1 MLSEAMGI
9 FILIFL
15 ILYVTGPYSFIT
27 NNGAKY
33 CFIAVF
39 IYIGRKFAVM
49 SGNQINLAL
58 TLSQAFVGFSNCD
71 FMGFKYFIVWVIGD
85 VVGVVFA
92 TTLYNYVL
100 EPTLS
105 YMEVHST

>member
-1 MLSEAMGI
+1 
-9 FILIFL
+9 
-15 ILYVTGPYSFIT
+15 LYATGPYSFIQ

-33 CFIAVF
+33 CLIAVF

-58 TLSQAFVGFSNCD
+58 TLSRAVMGFSNCD
-71 FMGFKYFIVWVIGD
+71 YQGFKYFGVWVIGD
-85 VVGVVFA
+85 VLGVILA
-92 TTLYNYVL
+92 TALYNYVV

-105 YMEVHST
+105 YM